1 MKLVFALFV
10 TGYLCVAAVHAE
22 QPPPRTEKKPS
33 SAEAT
38 AGKPENVQVLTGLSL
53 RELRVEMEM
62 MSDALDVKC
71 GFCHV
76 AGNLASDE
84 NPRKVAARRMLALT
98 KTLNETYF
106 AADPP
111 TEGTMLGHVTCF
123 TCHRGAARPI
133 NSPTQ
138 LSTLTK

>member
-1 MKLVFALFV
+1 MRLAVALFV
-10 TGYLCVAAVHAE
+10 TGYLCVAGLHAE
-22 QPPPRTEKKPS
+22 QAAAPK
-33 SAEAT
+33 
-38 AGKPENVQVLTGLSL
+38 KPENVQVLTGLSL
-53 RELRVEMEM
+53 RELRGEMEM

-84 NPRKVAARRMLALT
+84 NPKKVAARRMLALT

-106 AADPP
+106 AAAAA
-111 TEGTMLGHVTCF
+111 TEGTTLGHVTCF
-123 TCHRGAARPI
+123 TCHRGSVKPI
-133 NSPTQ
+133 NSPAQ